1 MAVVVE
7 QVFSIIVGDSSPW
20 RAHPK
25 LVRMVNDVPYLKL
38 PSHDPSLI
46 RLIAHDHVELDKK
59 TRFSLAQC
67 DGFKAL
73 VELRNSSCQS
83 TAADESAPGL
93 FDVTPKKR
101 TKLTADQCR
110 QLRECPEVQ
119 EMLIPGVNG
128 SPSMMVPTLLPAH
141 PCDDIAIRLSAD
153 CLQHVIAYI
162 QGHGVSLE
170 SLSSKRAYREPL
182 NGETPV
188 KGVWR
193 NGNGSVIVKLPGT
206 AELSDAPQ
214 AKYQRVHAARSLFS
228 LLGAKPITDQ

>member
-1 MAVVVE
+1 
-7 QVFSIIVGDSSPW
+7 
-20 RAHPK
+20 
-25 LVRMVNDVPYLKL
+25 MVNDVPYLKL
-38 PSHDPSLI
+38 PPHEPSLI

-59 TRFSLAQC
+59 TKFSVAKC

-83 TAADESAPGL
+83 PSADESASGL
-93 FDVTPKKR
+93 FEVTPKKR

-119 EMLIPGVNG
+119 EMLTPGVNG
-128 SPSMMVPTLLPAH
+128 SPSMMVPTLAAAH
-141 PCDDIAIRLSAD
+141 PCDDVAIRLSAE

-162 QGHGVSLE
+162 QGHGVSLA
-170 SLSSKRAYREPL
+170 SLSSKRAYREPRH
-182 NGETPV
+182 GETPV

-206 AELSDAPQ
+206 EELDDAPQ
-214 AKYQRVHAARSLFS
+214 AKHQRVHVARSVFS